1 MQIIEVHT
9 KSRPSTVYCGEGAY
23 ARAEEFLRDKDT
35 FIVTDTNV
43 YRLYGEKLRA
53 DFPSARICVVKAG
66 ERHKNKATLFQ
77 ILDEMLKAQLHR
89 NSVVAAVGG
98 GVVGDM
104 AGFAAS
110 VYMRGTRLVQI
121 PTTLL
126 SQVDSSVGGKTAI
139 DHGGVKNVLG
149 AFYQPE
155 YVFCDPVFLQT
166 LPPREIKCGWGEII
180 KTGVLDA
187 KIGDRILEN
196 ASRLYDLQFMKEIVA
211 DCIRFKANV
220 VEQDETEKSGVRKCL
235 NLGHTTGHALELKYG
250 RRSHGEYVL
259 IGMWLESVIA
269 EREGVCTAEYAAR
282 VRELIA
288 LAQKRIPAFAD
299 ARSVVKYALLDKK
312 NSEKGIVDM
321 ILPKARGEYAEY
333 RLSAEKYAQY
343 LALLQER
350 QA

>member
-9 KSRPSTVYCGEGAY
+9 KSRPSMVYCGEGAY
-23 ARAEEFLRDKDT
+23 EQARQFLKDKET

-43 YRLYGEKLRA
+43 QRIYGEMLRK
-53 DFPSARICVVKAG
+53 DFPAAEICVVKAG
-66 ERHKNKATLFQ
+66 ERNKNKNTLFQ
-77 ILDEMLKAQLHR
+77 ILDKMLKAQLHR
-89 NSVVAAVGG
+89 NSVVAAIGG

-126 SQVDSSVGGKTAI
+126 AQVDSSVGGKTAI
-139 DHGGVKNVLG
+139 DYGGVKNVLG

-155 YVFCDPVFLQT
+155 FVFCDPVFLKT
-166 LPPREIKCGWGEII
+166 LPSREMKCGWGEII

-196 ASRLYDLQFMKEIVA
+196 LSKTEDLAFLKEIIA
-211 DCIRFKANV
+211 DCVRFKANV
-220 VEQDETEKSGVRKCL
+220 VEQDETERSGLRKCL

-269 EREGVCTAEYAAR
+269 ERENVSTAENAAR
-282 VRELIA
+282 VRQLVA
-288 LAQKRIPAFAD
+288 LAEKKIPTFQNVV
-299 ARSVVKYALLDKK
+299 SVVQYALLDKK
-312 NSEKGIVDM
+312 NSEKGVVSM
-321 ILPKARGEYAEY
+321 ILSKARGEYTEYNLSADRYAEY
-333 RLSAEKYAQY
+333 LVM
-343 LALLQER
+343 LQEKR
-350 QA
+350 S